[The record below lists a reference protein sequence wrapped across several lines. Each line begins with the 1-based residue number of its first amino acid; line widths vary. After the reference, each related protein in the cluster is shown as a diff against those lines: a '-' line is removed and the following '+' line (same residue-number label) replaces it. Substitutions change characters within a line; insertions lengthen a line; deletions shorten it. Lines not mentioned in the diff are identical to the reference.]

1 MSLPLHWDDK
11 HLISFLYVFIANSD
25 FVVTPEEAAAVKTNL
40 NELLTG
46 RFGLSESEKDKIV
59 AEVKEAELLM
69 IEEEKMDTIQ
79 GLANKIKLDWDTYQ
93 YIVKEM
99 DEIAHSDKYVSVEEH
114 SLLYYVRLQFKKD
127 YPQHS

>member
-25 FVVTPEEAAAVKTNL
+25 FVVTPEEAAVVKTNL

-46 RFGLSESEKDKIV
+46 HFGLSEAERDQVVS
-59 AEVKEAELLM
+59 EVKQAELDM
-69 IEEEKMDTIQ
+69 SEQQKMDTIQ
-79 GLANKIKLDWDTYQ
+79 ALAEKIRIDWDTYQ
-93 YIVKEM
+93 YMIKEM

-127 YPQHS
+127 YPQHN